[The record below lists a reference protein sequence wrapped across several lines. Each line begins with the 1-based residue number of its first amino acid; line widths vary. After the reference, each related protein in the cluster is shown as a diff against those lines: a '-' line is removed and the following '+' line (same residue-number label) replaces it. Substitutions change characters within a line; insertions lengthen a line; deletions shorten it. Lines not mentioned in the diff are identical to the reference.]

1 MQNKVKTWNDR
12 HERVLLKTVSVNKK
26 TYTKKMAK
34 HQSFKLI
41 FKISHSQLNAAVVRE
56 RSSILEH

>member
-1 MQNKVKTWNDR
+1 
-12 HERVLLKTVSVNKK
+12 
-26 TYTKKMAK
+26 MAK